1 MYLNTGLEESDLD
14 DRCYIISLLISISLG
29 RSNPLGMKGHIAQ
42 RYGELVK
49 DLWSGTSK
57 TIAPLKLRVS
67 SCHCRMES
75 CGTICLVP
83 SCHWNYFDTKAT
95 VTRQ

>member
-14 DRCYIISLLISISLG
+14 DRCYILGISLG

-67 SCHCRMES
+67 SGHCRMES
-75 CGTICLVP
+75 CHTIYLVP
-83 SCHWNYFDTKAT
+83 SCHWIYFDTKVT
-95 VTRQ
+95 VTQQ